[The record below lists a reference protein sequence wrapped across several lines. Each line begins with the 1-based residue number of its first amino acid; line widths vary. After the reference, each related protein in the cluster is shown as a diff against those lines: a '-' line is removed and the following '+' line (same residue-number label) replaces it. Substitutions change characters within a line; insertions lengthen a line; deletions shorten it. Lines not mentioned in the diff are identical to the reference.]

1 MNLQCIFTGWKT
13 LLCLWLFRIR
23 SWNACFCGFLNAG
36 LQNDGRLLT
45 SYKCAC
51 STFIFKHRAFPSS
64 VTTPSTGTITP
75 CSILHPPLTKNTPRV
90 LIGWNLSH
98 HKTHH
103 WRRSF
108 KTCALIHIKN
118 QCRCCE
124 VTTEQLWVIH
134 QLTKASTA
142 ALTSVYRHVT
152 HKHTSDIVLLCI
164 YTWVYLSFL
173 LQFAAFVAWA
183 PTSAASW
190 PSRVRL
196 I

>member
-45 SYKCAC
+45 PYKCAC

-75 CSILHPPLTKNTPRV
+75 CSILHPPLTKNTPRA

-98 HKTHH
+98 HKTHPPYMGIPTH
-103 WRRSF
+103 WRRSL
-108 KTCALIHIKN
+108 KHALSYIQTN
-118 QCRCCE
+118 ADAVR
-124 VTTEQLWVIH
+124 
-134 QLTKASTA
+134 
-142 ALTSVYRHVT
+142 
-152 HKHTSDIVLLCI
+152 
-164 YTWVYLSFL
+164 L
-173 LQFAAFVAWA
+173 LQSNFEWYISLQKPAQLHWHQSID
-183 PTSAASW
+183 T
-190 PSRVRL
+190 
-196 I
+196 